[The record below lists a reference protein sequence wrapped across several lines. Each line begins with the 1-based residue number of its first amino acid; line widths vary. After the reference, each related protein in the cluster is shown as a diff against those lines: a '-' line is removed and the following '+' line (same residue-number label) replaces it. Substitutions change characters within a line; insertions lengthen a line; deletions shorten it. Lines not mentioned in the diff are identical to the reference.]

1 MFGKGKAAEAEYAGR
16 KTMVDFEHLQELVA
30 QFQSFYQQAE
40 PFPHILLENIVEHK
54 ALELIVNAFPS
65 PEEQMSWRQVSATLE
80 GEKMQFN
87 KLGCSQEAKLP
98 ICIRQLLWELNSG
111 MFIGFLEQLTGIQG
125 LLPDP
130 SLQGAGL
137 HQMLPGGVLG
147 IHADFT
153 NHRVYQL
160 SRRINVLLYLN
171 EDWQDGYEGH
181 LELWSRDMARCER
194 RIRPLLGRMVIF
206 NTDAD
211 SFHGSPTPIACPAG
225 ITRKSIALYYY
236 TNGRDDKD
244 VIPTQATDWRKA
256 DRQNLPQLE

>member
-1 MFGKGKAAEAEYAGR
+1 MFGRGGVESEYAGR
-16 KTMVDFEHLQELVA
+16 KTMVGFERLRDTVIQHQNL
-30 QFQSFYQQAE
+30 YQQAE
-40 PFPHILLENIVEHK
+40 PFPHILLENMVEPK
-54 ALELIVNAFPS
+54 ALKLIVDAFPS
-65 PEEQMSWRQVSATLE
+65 PQEQMSWRQVSATLE

-87 KLGCSQEAKLP
+87 KLGCSQEANLP

-111 MFIGFLEQLTGIQG
+111 MFISLLEQLTGIRG

-160 SRRINVLLYLN
+160 CRRINVLLYLN
-171 EDWQDGYEGH
+171 ERWQDEYEGH
-181 LELWSRDMARCER
+181 LELWTRDMSRCAR

-211 SFHGSPTPIACPAG
+211 SFHGSPAPIVCPDG
-225 ITRKSIALYYY
+225 CTRKSIALYYY
-236 TNGRDDKD
+236 TNGRDDKE
-244 VIPTQATDWRKA
+244 VISTQATDWRQT
-256 DRQNLPQLE
+256 DRSNLPKLE